1 MADDATFKV
10 TIVTPDG
17 TILDD
22 DSSTMLIVTTD
33 EGELGLM
40 ADHLPII
47 AALAIGRLTV
57 KHAQSGQADTDVAVN
72 GGFARFDGK
81 NATVVADSAETAD
94 SIDVQRAE
102 KARSRSEAAI
112 KHARENHDPDELSR
126 AQVHLARAINRLNVS
141 GHN

>member
-22 DSSTMLIVTTD
+22 DSSTMLVVTTD

-47 AALAIGRLTV
+47 AALAIGKLTV
-57 KHAQSGQADTDVAVN
+57 KHAASGAKDTLVAVN
-72 GGFARFDGK
+72 GGFARFDGH
-81 NATVVADSAETAD
+81 NATVVADSAETAEN
-94 SIDVQRAE
+94 IDVQRAE
-102 KARSRSEAAI
+102 NARSRSERAI
-112 KHARENHDPDELSR
+112 KHAREHHDPDELAR
-126 AQVHLARAINRLNVS
+126 GEVHLARALNRLRVS
-141 GHN
+141 GQI

>member
-1 MADDATFKV
+1 M
-10 TIVTPDG
+10 
-17 TILDD
+17 
-22 DSSTMLIVTTD
+22 S
-33 EGELGLM
+33 
-40 ADHLPII
+40 DHLPII

-94 SIDVQRAE
+94 RIDVQRAE